1 MTRIP
6 AQALPEQMASALEKV
21 SREGDRIILE
31 DHGREVAMLISM
43 QDAELLSEVEDLQD
57 LRAALEALR
66 EEGELIPLDEIKKK
80 YGA

>member
-6 AQALPEQMASALEKV
+6 AQSLPEEMASALEKV
-21 SREGDRIILE
+21 AREGDRIILE

-43 QDAELLSEVEDLQD
+43 QDAALLEEVEDLHD
-57 LRAALEALR
+57 LRAALEGLR
-66 EEGELIPLDEIKKK
+66 EEGELIPLEEIKKK